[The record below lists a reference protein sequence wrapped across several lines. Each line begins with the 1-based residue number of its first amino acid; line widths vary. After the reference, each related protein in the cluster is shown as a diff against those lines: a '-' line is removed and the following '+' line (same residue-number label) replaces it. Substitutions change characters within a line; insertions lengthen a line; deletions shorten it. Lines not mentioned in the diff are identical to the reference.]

1 MENAMDM
8 PGTNQGF
15 HATVR
20 IEGPRGIVDLVG
32 ELDMAAADQLTVQL
46 QAIPLADLARVEID
60 AGAVTFI
67 DSAGLRALLVW
78 REECEAAG
86 VEFLVVAVTPTVERI
101 VQIAG
106 VEDRLPGAG

>member
-1 MENAMDM
+1 MDM

-15 HATVR
+15 DATVR
-20 IEGPRGIVDLVG
+20 IDGARGIVELVG
-32 ELDMAAADQLTVQL
+32 ELDMAAAAQLTARL
-46 QAIPLADLARVEID
+46 QDIPLGEVTRAEVD
-60 AGAVTFI
+60 AGRVTFI

-78 REECEAAG
+78 RDECEAAG

-101 VQIAG
+101 VHIAG